1 MQDETVGISPNIDL
15 NQWDTITS
23 QLSGSATLAF
33 LMLQLPQ
40 IILNSQNLIN
50 GNKVAL
56 FAVQWMVNFLPLSLS

>member
-15 NQWDTITS
+15 FQWDAITS
-23 QLSGSATLAF
+23 KLSGSATLAF

-56 FAVQWMVNFLPLSLS
+56 FAVQWMVICLPLSLF